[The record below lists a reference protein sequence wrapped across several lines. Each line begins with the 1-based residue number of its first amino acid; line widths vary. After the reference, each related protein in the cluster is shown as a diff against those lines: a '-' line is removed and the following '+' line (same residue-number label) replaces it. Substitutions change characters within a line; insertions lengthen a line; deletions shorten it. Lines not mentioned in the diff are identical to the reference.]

1 MAKVKELKGPSKAV
15 MDGSSFNEAILI
27 SVNKLQN
34 L

>member
-15 MDGSSFNEAILI
+15 MNGSSFDETILI
-27 SVNKLQN
+27 GVNKLQY